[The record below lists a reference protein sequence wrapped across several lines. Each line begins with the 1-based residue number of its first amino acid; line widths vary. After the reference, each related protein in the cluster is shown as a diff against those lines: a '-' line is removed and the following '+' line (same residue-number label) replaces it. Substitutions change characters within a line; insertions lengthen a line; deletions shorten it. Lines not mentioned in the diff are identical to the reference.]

1 MKCAW
6 EDVIKWL
13 NCDSLSKFFLCFRNC
28 TYLHSSTLI
37 FNWVTVMYYRS
48 NTMPRWGYH
57 SHTRLILRMV
67 AALLPWLSVQL
78 ACKLTIWCEMTC
90 DMTGKHSYS
99 NEMLLTISSSLLGNL
114 AVLLESVAV
123 FSMHIV
129 YMFYYADTLNVYFST
144 MVLHEMSFC
153 PLFTFFAW
161 WLGYSCNFVFL
172 DFLTLLWCRKIFWY
186 LW

>member
-1 MKCAW
+1 
-6 EDVIKWL
+6 
-13 NCDSLSKFFLCFRNC
+13 
-28 TYLHSSTLI
+28 
-37 FNWVTVMYYRS
+37 
-48 NTMPRWGYH
+48 
-57 SHTRLILRMV
+57 
-67 AALLPWLSVQL
+67 
-78 ACKLTIWCEMTC
+78 MTC

-153 PLFTFFAW
+153 PLFTFFA
-161 WLGYSCNFVFL
+161 
-172 DFLTLLWCRKIFWY
+172 
-186 LW
+186 